1 MGRRQEQAAF
11 DEALRQPPDEAANF
25 LFHIHGPAG
34 VGKSTLVRQLES
46 AARETSAVTAYVD
59 ESVADAIEAMESISA
74 QVSQQGGE
82 LKAFD
87 KLLSTYRQRRHEAST
102 SAGEMLAGAAEPGQG
117 NEPPAPSP
125 SSMIG
130 SQLALVGLGMIPGV
144 GAFTG
149 AVDPNQVAARADRFK
164 ALLSN
169 RLRSPE
175 DVQLVLS
182 PLQVLTPV
190 FLKGLTEA
198 AARRPWL
205 VLFFD
210 TYERTGPLLDAWLRD
225 ILVTE
230 RYGQMPANVLVVLAG
245 QPQLDAQCWGDW
257 LDLVTDL
264 PLEVFT
270 DTEARQLLAAKE
282 ITDAKVVE
290 AILELSGRLP
300 VLVSTL
306 ADAHPSSVTEVG
318 DPSDTAVER
327 FLKWETNPARRAA
340 ALACALPQEV
350 DEDVYRTVVED
361 EQAREEFSWLRTRPF
376 FIHRA
381 GRGHYHDVVRSA
393 MLRLQRQQS
402 PQRWKE
408 QHSAL
413 AEAFRQRCRELEGDL
428 SSTDDPW
435 EDERWR
441 GHKLQ
446 ETYHRLCGDHHAA
459 LPAALRELVD
469 AYDHDITTLRRW
481 TQTLSRAGQD
491 ADAPLVR
498 KWGRDIAAALEEPQP
513 GAAVLALLLSRG
525 NLDASGQSLVHTI
538 RGWES
543 RRDGDYEQSATEYTR
558 AIELDPTPRAIRG
571 RGEAFRRARRYE
583 EALADLDRAIEL
595 EPTVPWALR
604 SRGQTYLAMGR
615 YEAALTEFDRAIE
628 IEPGNKWSIKYRGET
643 FRMAKRYEEA
653 LSEFG
658 RAIEL
663 DPDDAWSLASRGQTH
678 DQMGM
683 DQEAL
688 ADYTRAIEIDPTYT
702 WALTNRGIIYRNL
715 KRYEEALADHHR
727 AVEIDPD
734 YKWAYVNRGQTYHAT
749 RQHQEAL
756 ADYTRALEI
765 DPAYA
770 WALTNRGNL
779 HRDLKEYEKAL
790 TDYGR
795 AIELGPEDTWPRVN
809 RAQTRHAMGRY
820 EDAVADYTHVIEI
833 SPKAWYFLSRGR
845 SHRALAR
852 WDEAIADL
860 ARAIDLDPATAMLHA
875 ERGYVLRL
883 SGRHHEALT
892 HFDRALELAPAS
904 PFSLTNRGV
913 THRLLGHIEEAL
925 ADLTRA
931 IEIRPEDGWAHY
943 EKAVVLFLSGDQ
955 GHENECRRSTELCSS
970 DAGEDDRHR
979 VAARGNLVLVHCLLS
994 AWTDAETHLT
1004 AFLHA
1009 HPNRG
1014 ELHELHTVMLTLRDV
1029 VPASEEP
1036 LSAFAERLRTA
1047 LEHDQGPV
1055 TC

>member
-11 DEALRQPPDEAANF
+11 EEALRQPPDEAANF

-46 AARETSAVTAYVD
+46 AAREASAVTAYVD

-102 SAGEMLAGAAEPGQG
+102 SAGEMLAGAAEPGQS
-117 NEPPAPSP
+117 NEQPAPSP
-125 SSMIG
+125 SSVIG

-149 AVDPNQVAARADRFK
+149 AVDPNQVAAGADRFK

-182 PLQVLTPV
+182 PLQMLTPV

-282 ITDAKVVE
+282 ITDDKVVE

-361 EQAREEFSWLRTRPF
+361 EHAREEFSWLRTRPF

-446 ETYHRLCGDHHAA
+446 ETYHRLCADQHAA
-459 LPAALRELVD
+459 LPTALRELVD

-481 TQTLSRAGQD
+481 AQTLSRAGQD
-491 ADAPLVR
+491 TDAPLVR
-498 KWGRDIAAALEEPQP
+498 KWGRDIAAALDEPRP
-513 GAAVLALLLSRG
+513 GAAVLALLLSRA
-525 NLDASGQSLVHTI
+525 NLDTSGQSLVHTI

-543 RRDGDYEQSATEYTR
+543 RRDGEYEQSATEYTR

-571 RGEAFRRARRYE
+571 RGEAYRRARRYE
-583 EALADLDRAIEL
+583 EALTDLDRAIEL
-595 EPTVPWALR
+595 DPTMPWAIR

-615 YEAALTEFDRAIE
+615 YEAALAEFDRAIE

-643 FRMAKRYEEA
+643 FRMAERYEEA
-653 LSEFG
+653 LADFD

-663 DPDDAWSLASRGQTH
+663 DPDDAWSLASRGQTYR
-678 DQMGM
+678 QLERS
-683 DQEAL
+683 QEAL
-688 ADYTRAIEIDPTYT
+688 ADYTRAIEADPAYA
-702 WALTNRGIIYRNL
+702 WAVTNRAIIHREL

-727 AVEIDPD
+727 AIEIDPE
-734 YKWAYVNRGQTYHAT
+734 YKWAYVSRGQTYAAT
-749 RQHQEAL
+749 GRHQEAL

-790 TDYGR
+790 ADYGR
-795 AIELGPEDTWPRVN
+795 AIEIGPENTWPLVK
-809 RAQTRHAMGRY
+809 RAQCRHAMRRY
-820 EDAVADYTHVIEI
+820 EDAIADYTRVLERN
-833 SPKAWYFLSRGR
+833 PNEWYLLSRSR

-852 WDEAIADL
+852 WEETIADL
-860 ARAIDLDPATAMLHA
+860 ARAIDLDPADAMLHA
-875 ERGYVLRL
+875 ERGYALRL
-883 SGRHHEALT
+883 SDRHHEALAD
-892 HFDRALELAPAS
+892 FDRAVELAPTS
-904 PFSLTNRGV
+904 PFSLANRGL
-913 THRLLGHIEEAL
+913 THRLLGHVDEAL

-931 IEIRPEDGWAHY
+931 IEIHPEDGWAHY
-943 EKAVVLFLSGDQ
+943 ERAVALFLSGDRAY
-955 GHENECRRSTELCSS
+955 EDECRRSIELCSADS
-970 DAGEDDRHR
+970 GVDDRHR
-979 VAARGNLVLVHCLLS
+979 VAALGNLVLTHCLLS
-994 AWTDAETHLT
+994 AWPAAETHLT

-1009 HPNRG
+1009 HPNPGQR
-1014 ELHELHTVMLTLRDV
+1014 HELHTVLLTLRDV
-1029 VPASEEP
+1029 VPTSAEP
-1036 LSAFAERLRTA
+1036 LTTLAERLRPA
-1047 LEHDQGPV
+1047 PEHDQGPV